1 MERMERAGIVH
12 WSMSPRYAD
21 VARTLVRM
29 TPGQT
34 SKLAVPKDRRIEDL
48 TPVGFVTEAPQ
59 NHFREREAL
68 YKLELNVKAGEREN
82 GAVEFEATL
91 GTEALP
97 LILTEKFSLPAGQ
110 RTIEQY
116 LFPGKFRRVKT
127 WQGSGADCG
136 PATWETVEGH
146 QFTVF
151 ASRISRGLELFLY
164 KYAPA
169 LPNPDAPSEFIPLN
183 LVPVK

>member
-1 MERMERAGIVH
+1 MEKTGIVH
-12 WSMSPRYAD
+12 MNMARYAD

-34 SKLAVPKDRRIEDL
+34 SKLAVLKDRRIADL
-48 TPVGFVTEAPQ
+48 TSVGFAIEAPE
-59 NHFREREAL
+59 NHFHEREAL
-68 YKLELNVKAGEREN
+68 YRLELNVSAGAGKMSE
-82 GAVEFEATL
+82 VEFEATL
-91 GTEALP
+91 STEALP

-110 RTIEQY
+110 RTIEQS
-116 LFPGKFRRVKT
+116 LFPGKFQRVKT
-127 WQGSGADCG
+127 WQGSDADCG
-136 PATWETVEGH
+136 PATWETVKGH

-151 ASRISRGLELFLY
+151 ASRVSKGLELFLY